1 MRNEINSDFKSRQVV
16 GGEMPTTTR
25 TGHWLGFLSNDLES
39 IYFTNNLDNDEF
51 YLDRT
56 VKALAC

>member
-1 MRNEINSDFKSRQVV
+1 
-16 GGEMPTTTR
+16 MPTTTR